1 MHVAFVQHAQHDVH
15 RGNGRQDQ
23 NDLRVHGVLEHLR
36 RTGKAAAHGGGH
48 PKLGHGAVNGIAGLR
63 QRRAGWQVKRHGRGG
78 GKPLVVYRQRR
89 VRRLPAGEVRQ
100 RDRLAVIIDHKHL
113 VQRADVLGVAR
124 INFHYHLV
132 LVHRLI
138 DGGDFTLPE
147 GVVKQAVGRLHV
159 NAQAGHSFTIVG
171 ERHLRAV
178 VLAVGVHV
186 RQLRQRGQRFTD
198 LRLPLA
204 QGG

>member
-1 MHVAFVQHAQHDVH
+1 MVH
-15 RGNGRQDQ
+15 
-23 NDLRVHGVLEHLR
+23 
-36 RTGKAAAHGGGH
+36 
-48 PKLGHGAVNGIAGLR
+48 
-63 QRRAGWQVKRHGRGG
+63 
-78 GKPLVVYRQRR
+78 RQRR

-124 INFHYHLV
+124 INFHHHLV

-147 GVVKQAVGRLHV
+147 GVVKQAVGRFNV
-159 NAQAGHSFTIVG
+159 NAQAGHGFAIVG

-178 VLAVGVHV
+178 ILAVGVHV

-198 LRLPLA
+198 LRLPFA